1 MLSEKLQEEFNER
14 ESFLKHEFEQRLK
27 EIKQKYTDELS
38 VSRNDLVLKYKKEN
52 GLSVSCLHTSCE
64 QFILKVVVIS
74 STELQFEKMKQE
86 KEEAQQD
93 LERMYK
99 RKLIDADVRLR

>member
-1 MLSEKLQEEFNER
+1 M
-14 ESFLKHEFEQRLK
+14 
-27 EIKQKYTDELS
+27 
-38 VSRNDLVLKYKKEN
+38 
-52 GLSVSCLHTSCE
+52 
-64 QFILKVVVIS
+64 S
-74 STELQFEKMKQE
+74 STELQYEKMKQE